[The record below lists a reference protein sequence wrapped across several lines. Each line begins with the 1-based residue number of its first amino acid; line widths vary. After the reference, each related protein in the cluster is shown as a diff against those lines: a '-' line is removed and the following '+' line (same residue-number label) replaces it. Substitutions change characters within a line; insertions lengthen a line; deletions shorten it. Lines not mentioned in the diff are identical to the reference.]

1 MISYANLKSLINLYI
16 AIDIFSRHQ
25 ISNTPKLLHLMRH
38 ESMFKLAQI
47 SISVI
52 QPITDYIYYQLGILA
67 DGDQTICG
75 EMHRHDP
82 AFGKLMRTS

>member
-1 MISYANLKSLINLYI
+1 
-16 AIDIFSRHQ
+16 
-25 ISNTPKLLHLMRH
+25 MRH

-52 QPITDYIYYQLGILA
+52 QPITDHVYYQLGILA
-67 DGDQTICG
+67 DDDQTIYG

-82 AFGKLMRTS
+82 AFGKLMLTS

>member
-1 MISYANLKSLINLYI
+1 LKFSINLYI
-16 AIDIFSRHQ
+16 ATDFFSRPQ

-52 QPITDYIYYQLGILA
+52 QPITDHVYYQLGILA
-67 DGDQTICG
+67 DDDQTIYG

-82 AFGKLMRTS
+82 AFGKLMLTS